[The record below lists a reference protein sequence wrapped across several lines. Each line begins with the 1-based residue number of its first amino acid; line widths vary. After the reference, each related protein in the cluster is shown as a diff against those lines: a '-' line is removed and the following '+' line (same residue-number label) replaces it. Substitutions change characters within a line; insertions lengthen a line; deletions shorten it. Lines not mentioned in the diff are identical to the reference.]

1 MSKDD
6 VYDLLMGV
14 AVVALGYAIYQHR
27 KASAPRNTGVVGP
40 AIDVPPP
47 PEIHGDESTGY
58 WWEPDNLLAGVY

>member
-40 AIDVPPP
+40 AIDVPAPI
-47 PEIHGDESTGY
+47 EVQGDASTGY
-58 WWEPDNLLAGVY
+58 WWEPDNLLAGVI